1 MKTEDLILKS
11 KIIVIVRRVYGE
23 DLVEL
28 SKALY
33 EGGIRL
39 MEVTFDQS
47 DPDCMD
53 KTTEAISMLREYH
66 GDKMLFGAGTVLSVD
81 QVDAA
86 YKAGAAYIISPNTNP
101 DVIRHTRKLGLV
113 SIPGAMTPSEI
124 LQAHD
129 CGANFVKLFPAA
141 TLGLRYAK
149 DILAP
154 ISHVKLIAT
163 AGITEENIG
172 EFLKLGFAGVGISG
186 RLTEKRLIQEK
197 NWAEFTERAAAFVRI
212 AQQWQHVA

>member
-1 MKTEDLILKS
+1 MNTIEFIQNS
-11 KIIVIVRRVYGE
+11 KVIVIVRRVYGE
-23 DLVEL
+23 DLLEL

-33 EGGIRL
+33 AGGIRL

-47 DPDCMD
+47 SPDCLE
-53 KTTEAISMLREYH
+53 KTAGAISMLREYH
-66 GDKMLFGAGTVLSVD
+66 GDNMLFGAGTVLTTE

-101 DVIRHTRKLGLV
+101 DVIRHTKELGLI

-129 CGANFVKLFPAA
+129 CGADFVKLFPAA

-149 DILAP
+149 DIMAP

-163 AGITEENIG
+163 AGITEENFG
-172 EFLKLGFAGVGISG
+172 EFLNLGFVGAGISG
-186 RLTEKRLIQEK
+186 RLTEKRLIEEK
-197 NWAEFTERAAAFVRI
+197 NWPEFTKRAEVFVNI
-212 AQQWQHVA
+212 AQGK